1 MEWKKLL
8 MSLEQAQTIL
18 PSLLIAGNILENDCE
33 NYDTQKSNLIIW

>member
-18 PSLLIAGNILENDCE
+18 PSLLIAGNILENDRE
-33 NYDTQKSNLIIW
+33 LDTQKLSLIIW